1 MSAMKHLAWAV
12 VAAGVAMAGQGAEAC
27 PAVVKVVYPAV
38 GTPVR
43 LKVGK
48 ACYPVDLELD
58 ANTEGTVA
66 NLVLTMQG
74 RGGRN
79 LLEGQWHGYQR
90 SDFAASD
97 FAQGAAQSDYG
108 AVRVMRLKG
117 DRVTIRTVAVEVVPA
132 VGGTWAFKRL
142 VLTVRAKG

>member
-1 MSAMKHLAWAV
+1 MAMVQILAV
-12 VAAGVAMAGQGAEAC
+12 VAAVLAMVGQGAEAC

-38 GTPVR
+38 GSSAR

-58 ANTEGTVA
+58 ANTKGTIA
-66 NLVLTMQG
+66 NLDLVVHG
-74 RGGRN
+74 RGGRDW
-79 LLEGQWHGYQR
+79 LETRWHGYQR
-90 SDFAASD
+90 DNFAASD
-97 FAQGAAQSDYG
+97 FVKGPAQSTYG

-117 DRVTIRTVAVEVVPA
+117 ERVTIRTVAVEVVPL

-142 VLTVRAKG
+142 VLSVKAGR

>member
-1 MSAMKHLAWAV
+1 M
-12 VAAGVAMAGQGAEAC
+12 Q
-27 PAVVKVVYPAV
+27 
-38 GTPVR
+38 

-66 NLVLTMQG
+66 NLDLVVHG
-74 RGGRN
+74 RGGRDW
-79 LLEGQWHGYQR
+79 LETRRHGYQR
-90 SDFAASD
+90 DNFAASD
-97 FAQGAAQSDYG
+97 FVKGAAQSTYG

-117 DRVTIRTVAVEVVPA
+117 ERVTVRTVAMEVVPA
-132 VGGTWAFKRL
+132 VDGTWAFKRL